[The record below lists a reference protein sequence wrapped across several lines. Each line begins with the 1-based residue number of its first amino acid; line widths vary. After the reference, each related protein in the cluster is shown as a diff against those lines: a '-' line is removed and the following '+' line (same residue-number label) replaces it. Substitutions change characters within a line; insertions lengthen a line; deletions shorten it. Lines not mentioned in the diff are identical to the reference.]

1 MHFNSFE
8 FALFFPVVT
17 LFYFLLRGT
26 ARIYWLL
33 AASLVF
39 YAAYI
44 PAYTLIL
51 VGMVLIDYLA
61 GLLLAS
67 TESPAKRQLYLALSL
82 ISNLGILCAF
92 KLSTQWALPIGL
104 SFHTFQSMAYTIEVY
119 KRRYPAERS
128 LPHLALYVLFYPQLV
143 AGPIERP
150 QNLLRQLHLEHNFS
164 KQRLNQGLRQMFW
177 GLFKKAAI
185 ADRLAII
192 ADSIFNQ
199 TTPSGPVVIIGALAF
214 SFQIYCD
221 FSGYSDMALG
231 AARVMGFELTTN
243 FHRPYFAGS
252 FQDFWRRWHISLSTW
267 FRDYVYFPLGGTAS
281 ALIAVFLLS
290 GVWHGSHW
298 TFVIWG
304 ALHAAFRLIERQF
317 PKQHRPLLVFACVT
331 YGWLFF
337 RATSVTQAFQ
347 MTLALVH
354 GWGTVLDP
362 INFLRTVTQGYGG
375 TWNYIYAIAGVVI
388 LLAVDFCLER
398 GWCLEARP
406 AWQRAVAYNVA
417 LVSLYSLWAKDNQ
430 QFIYFK
436 F

>member
-1 MHFNSFE
+1 MLFNSFE
-8 FALFFPVVT
+8 FAIFFPVVT
-17 LFYFLLRGT
+17 LLYYRLRGP

-33 AASLVF
+33 AASIVF

-51 VGMVLIDYLA
+51 AAMILIDYA
-61 GLLLAS
+61 SGLLIAG
-67 TESPAKRQLYLALSL
+67 TDSPAKRRLYLALSL
-82 ISNLGILCAF
+82 TSNLGMLCAF
-92 KLSTQWALPIGL
+92 KLPTHWALPIGL

-150 QNLLRQLHLEHNFS
+150 QNLLRQLHIEHNFS
-164 KQRLNQGLRQMFW
+164 KERFNQGLQQMFW

-192 ADSIFNQ
+192 ADAVFDQ
-199 TTPSGPVVIIGALAF
+199 GTTQGPIVIIGALAF

-221 FSGYSDMALG
+221 FSGYSDMAIG
-231 AARVMGFELTTN
+231 AARAMGFELTTN
-243 FHRPYFAGS
+243 FRRPYFAGS
-252 FQDFWRRWHISLSTW
+252 FQDFWRRWHISLSAW
-267 FRDYVYFPLGGTAS
+267 FRDYVYFPLGGTVT
-281 ALIAVFLLS
+281 ALVIVFLLS
-290 GVWHGSHW
+290 GAWHGSNW

-304 ALHAAFRLIERQF
+304 ALHAMFRLIERQF
-317 PKQHRPLLVFACVT
+317 PKNNRPFLVFALVT
-331 YGWLFF
+331 YGWIFF
-337 RATSVTQAFQ
+337 RAASVTQAFQ
-347 MTLALVH
+347 MTAALMR
-354 GWGTVLDP
+354 GWGTLFDP
-362 INFLRTVTQGYGG
+362 INFIRAVTQGYGG
-375 TWNYIYAIAGVVI
+375 TWNYVYAMIGVAI
-388 LLAVDFCLER
+388 LLAVDWAAEHNWNLEN
-398 GWCLEARP
+398 RP
-406 AWQRAVAYNVA
+406 AWQRVVAYNVA